1 LRDVIGA
8 DVSPACNTA
17 ALAADDV
24 DAVEDTVVD
33 IFASW
38 FNGILLAAL
47 RQKHKKHSNPS

>member
-1 LRDVIGA
+1 MTDDIVA
-8 DVSPACNTA
+8 DISPASNTA
-17 ALAADDV
+17 APAAEDV

-47 RQKHKKHSNPS
+47 